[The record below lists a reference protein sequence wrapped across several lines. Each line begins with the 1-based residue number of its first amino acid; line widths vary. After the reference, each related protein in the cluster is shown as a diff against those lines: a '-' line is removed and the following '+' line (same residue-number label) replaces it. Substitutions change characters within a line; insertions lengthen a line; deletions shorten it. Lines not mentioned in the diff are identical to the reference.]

1 MALLLTE
8 NHVTEL
14 LNIDTAIAAVEEV
27 LRDQAEGQATN
38 RPRTRVAM
46 PTSQLHVMSAGDRK
60 LGVYGLK
67 TYTVSRKGARFLVL
81 LYESET
87 GDMLAMIEADR
98 LGQMRT
104 GAASGVA
111 TKYMA
116 RADADTIG
124 IYGTGWQA
132 ESQLMAVCAVR
143 TIKSIKV
150 YGRNA
155 ERREAFAHKMTTLL
169 RVDVTAAASPEE
181 ATRGKSIV
189 ITATGAREPV
199 LKGEWIDPGT
209 HLNVVGSNFLSKAE
223 VDIETIKRA
232 SIIAVDS
239 IEQSRIEAGDLM
251 PAIERG
257 VISWESV
264 TELGR
269 IVAGLDRG
277 RTSNEDITLF
287 KSNGIALEDISTA
300 LRVYNLARE
309 RGVGD
314 GIDLWRGSD
323 EL

>member
-14 LNIDTAIAAVEEV
+14 LDIETAIAAVEEV
-27 LRDQAEGQATN
+27 LRDQAEGLATN
-38 RPRTRVAM
+38 RPRQRVAV
-46 PTSQLHVMSAGDRK
+46 PTSQLHVMAAGDKR

-67 TYTVSRKGARFLVL
+67 VYTASKKGARFLVL

-87 GDMLAMIEADR
+87 GDLLAMIEADR

-111 TKYMA
+111 TKHMA
-116 RADADTIG
+116 RESADTVG
-124 IYGTGWQA
+124 IFGTGWQA

-143 TIKSIKV
+143 QIKSIKA
-150 YGRNA
+150 YSRS
-155 ERREAFAHKMTTLL
+155 REHRDAFARKMTSLL
-169 RVDVTAAASPEE
+169 RVEVTAAESPEE
-181 ATRGKSIV
+181 AVCGQSIV

-199 LKGEWIDPGT
+199 LKGEWIERGT
-209 HLNVVGSNFLSKAE
+209 HLNVVGSNSLAKSE
-223 VDIETIKRA
+223 VDVETIRRA

-239 IEQSRIEAGDLM
+239 VAQSKLEAGDLM

-269 IVAGLDRG
+269 IVAGRDKG
-277 RTSNEDITLF
+277 RTSDEDITLF

-300 LRVYNLARE
+300 LRVYKLARE
-309 RGVGD
+309 RGIGD
-314 GIDLWRGSD
+314 TLQFWR
-323 EL
+323 